1 MQNLLAFLT
10 RYYHWLLFIVLEVV
24 SGLLLFKGNTYRGS
38 VWVSSANAVTGQ
50 VNAWRSSVEQ
60 FFSLTDRNLQLT
72 LRNIELEEQLHA
84 LQGQLA
90 LIPDSMSAGLD
101 AADSADVPVACSA
114 ATFIADTV
122 TTPLLS
128 RYHHLPA
135 NIISSQLNR
144 RDNLLTIDRG
154 EADGLRPDMGVAC
167 GSGVVGVVYMTS
179 RHYAIVIPLLNTH
192 SRISCSIRGT
202 NYFGY
207 LSWRGGAANEA
218 YMEDVPRHA
227 TVQAGQWVETSGF
240 SAIFPP
246 GLTVGRI
253 IDVKNSADGLSYSLR
268 LRLSTDFASLR
279 EVCVITDTTFYERS
293 ALLTAA
299 RDSLSAAP

>member
-60 FFSLTDRNLQLT
+60 FFSLTDRDEQLT
-72 LRNIELEEQLHA
+72 RRNIELEEQLHA
-84 LQGQLA
+84 LRSQLA
-90 LIPDSMSAGLD
+90 LTSDSLSNGS
-101 AADSADVPVACSA
+101 AADTVDAPVVGSA
-114 ATFIADTV
+114 AAFIADTV
-122 TTPLLS
+122 STPLLS
-128 RYHHLPA
+128 RYRHLPA
-135 NIISSQLNR
+135 SIISSQLNR

-207 LSWRGGAANEA
+207 LAWRGGATNEA

-227 TVQAGQWVETSGF
+227 TVKKGQWVETSGF

-246 GLTVGRI
+246 GLTIGRI

-293 ALLTAA
+293 ALLSAA
-299 RDSLSAAP
+299 RDSLSVAP

>member
-24 SGLLLFKGNTYRGS
+24 SGVLLFKGNTYRS
-38 VWVSSANAVTGQ
+38 SIWISSANAVTGQ
-50 VNAWRSSVEQ
+50 VNAWRTSVEQ
-60 FFSLTDRNLQLT
+60 FFSLTERNEQLT
-72 LRNIELEEQLHA
+72 LRNIELEEQLQA
-84 LQGQLA
+84 LQSKHTPV
-90 LIPDSMSAGLD
+90 PDTAAAPVVGSAEAFCL
-101 AADSADVPVACSA
+101 
-114 ATFIADTV
+114 DTV
-122 TTPLLS
+122 SSTLLS
-128 RYHHLPA
+128 RYRHIPA
-135 NIISSQLNR
+135 HVISSQLNR

-167 GSGVVGVVYMTS
+167 GFGIVGVVYMTS
-179 RHYAIVIPLLNTH
+179 RNYAIVIPVLNTH
-192 SRISCSIRGT
+192 SHISCIIRGT

-207 LSWRGGAANEA
+207 LVWRGGATNEA
-218 YMEDVPRHA
+218 YLEDVPRHA
-227 TVQAGQWVETSGF
+227 TVKQGQWVETSGF

-268 LRLSTDFASLR
+268 LRLSTDFATLR
-279 EVCVITDTTFYERS
+279 DVCVITDSTFNERS

-299 RDSLSAAP
+299 RDSLSTVP

>member
-60 FFSLTDRNLQLT
+60 FFSLTDRNEQLT

-84 LQGQLA
+84 LRNQLA
-90 LIPDSMSAGLD
+90 LTPDSVSNGS
-101 AADSADVPVACSA
+101 AADTAVAPAVGSA
-114 ATFIADTV
+114 AAFIADTV
-122 TTPLLS
+122 STPLLS
-128 RYHHLPA
+128 RYRHLPA
-135 NIISSQLNR
+135 SIISSQLNR

-207 LSWRGGAANEA
+207 LAWRGGATNEA

-227 TVQAGQWVETSGF
+227 TVKKGQWVETSGF

-246 GLTVGRI
+246 GLTIGRI

-293 ALLTAA
+293 ALLSAA
-299 RDSLSAAP
+299 RDSLSVAP

>member
-50 VNAWRSSVEQ
+50 VNAWRSSVEHY
-60 FFSLTDRNLQLT
+60 FSLTDRNEQLT

-84 LQGQLA
+84 LRGQLA
-90 LIPDSMSAGLD
+90 LTPDSVHGGSG
-101 AADSADVPVACSA
+101 ADTVDVPVVGSA
-114 ATFIADTV
+114 AAFIADTV
-122 TTPLLS
+122 STPLLS

-135 NIISSQLNR
+135 SIISSQLNR

-207 LSWRGGAANEA
+207 LAWRGGATNEA

-227 TVQAGQWVETSGF
+227 TVKKGQWVETSGF

-246 GLTVGRI
+246 GLTIGRI

-279 EVCVITDTTFYERS
+279 EVCVITDTTFNERS
-293 ALLTAA
+293 ALLSAA